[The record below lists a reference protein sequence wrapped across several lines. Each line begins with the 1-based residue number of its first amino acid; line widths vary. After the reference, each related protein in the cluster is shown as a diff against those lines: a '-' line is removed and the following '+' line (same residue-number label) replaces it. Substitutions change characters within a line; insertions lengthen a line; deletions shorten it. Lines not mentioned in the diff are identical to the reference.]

1 MGAKYIFVTG
11 GVVSSLGKG
20 LASASIGCLL
30 EARGL
35 KVSFLKLDPYLN
47 VDPGTMSPF
56 QHGEVFVTD
65 DGAETDL
72 DLGHYERFSHARMR
86 RDNNCT
92 AGRIYETIII
102 KERRGD
108 YLGKTVQVIP
118 HVTNEIKAAIKKVSN
133 DVDVV
138 IVEVGGTVGDIE
150 SLPFLEAIRQM
161 RQEQGRENVVFV
173 HLTLVPYI
181 HASGEQK
188 TKPTQHSVKELRE
201 IGIQPD
207 ILLCR
212 TDRFLSAEIKGKIAL
227 FCSVPEDAVITAKD
241 VDNIYEVPLI
251 FGQEGLDSQILR
263 CLKLKTGERNVQPW
277 IDLVDRIRHPQDEV
291 TIGIVGKYVG
301 YQDSYKS
308 LNEALVHG
316 SIAHNLKLN
325 KVWVEAE
332 GLEDENWE
340 DPLQE
345 LDGILVPGGFGKR
358 GILGML
364 KGIQFARQRKVPYFG
379 ICLGM
384 QCAVIEYARNVCGLT
399 GADSSEFD
407 PSTPHRVIYKLREL
421 RGIDELGGTMRLGAW
436 AARLKPGSFA
446 HQAYGQL
453 EISERHRHRYEFN
466 REYEEIL
473 VGHGLDLA
481 GVTPDGT
488 YVEIVE
494 IRDHPWFVG
503 CQFHPEFKS
512 RPLDPHPLFK
522 AFIGAAYQYRQKR
535 LGTFASSLVG
545 EPAKVTASEA
555 VADGV
560 VSAKEAASPQF

>member
-35 KVSFLKLDPYLN
+35 RVSLLKFDPYLN

-72 DLGHYERFSHARMR
+72 DLGHYERFTHTRML

-92 AGRIYETIII
+92 AGRIYEIII
-102 KERRGD
+102 SKERRGD

-118 HVTNEIKAAIKKVSN
+118 HVTNEIKAAIKKISH
-133 DVDVV
+133 DVEVV

-150 SLPFLEAIRQM
+150 SLPFLEAVRQM
-161 RQEQGRENVVFV
+161 RQEQGRDNVVFV
-173 HLTLVPYI
+173 HLTLVPFI
-181 HASGEQK
+181 HASGELK

-212 TDRFLSAEIKGKIAL
+212 TDRFLSPELKAKIAL
-227 FCSVPEDAVITAKD
+227 FCSVPEEAVITAKD
-241 VDNIYEVPLI
+241 VKNIYEVPLVLAH
-251 FGQEGLDSQILR
+251 EGLDTQILR
-263 CLKLKTGERNVQPW
+263 CLKLQPAERDMQPW
-277 IDLVDRIRHPQDEV
+277 VELVDRLKNPADEV
-291 TIGIVGKYVG
+291 NIGMVGKYVE

-308 LNEALVHG
+308 LNEALCHG
-316 SIAHNLKLN
+316 GVAHNLKVNL
-325 KVWVEAE
+325 VWVEAE
-332 GLEDENWE
+332 GLEGDRWE
-340 DPLQE
+340 EQLQ
-345 LDGILVPGGFGKR
+345 DFDAVLVPGGFGKR

-364 KGIQFARQRKVPYFG
+364 RGIEFARTRKVPYFG

-384 QCAVIEYARNVCGLT
+384 QCAVIEYARNVCGLK
-399 GADSSEFD
+399 GADSTEFG
-407 PSTPHRVIYKLREL
+407 PGTPHRVIYKLREL
-421 RGIDELGGTMRLGAW
+421 RGVDELGGTMRLGAW
-436 AARLKPGSFA
+436 TARLKPGSFA
-446 HQAYGQL
+446 HQAYGTL

-466 REYEEIL
+466 REYEETL
-473 VGHGLDLA
+473 VANGLDLT

-494 IRDHPWFVG
+494 VRDHPWFLG

-512 RPLDPHPLFK
+512 RPLEPHPLFK
-522 AFIGAAYQYRQKR
+522 AFIGAAYQYRKQR
-535 LGTFASSLVG
+535 LGRPG
-545 EPAKVTASEA
+545 EARRAERAEEALKTTRQVTAGG
-555 VADGV
+555 VAL
-560 VSAKEAASPQF
+560 AKEAKS

>member
-1 MGAKYIFVTG
+1 MAPKYIIVTG

-20 LASASIGCLL
+20 LAAASIGCLL

-35 KVSFLKLDPYLN
+35 RVNLLKFDPYLN

-72 DLGHYERFSHARMR
+72 DLGHYERFTHVRMR
-86 RDNNCT
+86 RENNCT
-92 AGRIYETIII
+92 AGRIYETIIT

-118 HVTNEIKAAIKKVSN
+118 HVTDEIKAAARKVSTEA
-133 DVDVV
+133 DVA

-150 SLPFLEAIRQM
+150 SLPFLEAVRQM
-161 RQEQGRENVVFV
+161 RLEQGAENVVFV
-173 HLTLVPYI
+173 HLTLIPFI
-181 HASGEQK
+181 GAAGELK

-212 TDRFLSAEIKGKIAL
+212 TDRWLSPELKSKIAL
-227 FCSVPEDAVITAKD
+227 FCNVPEEAVITARD
-241 VDNIYEVPLI
+241 VETIYEVPLVLAS
-251 FGQEGLDSQILR
+251 EGLDRQILR
-263 CLKLKTGERNVQPW
+263 CLRLEAGDQNLEPWVHLVER
-277 IDLVDRIRHPQDEV
+277 LRHPAGQV
-291 TIGIVGKYVG
+291 NIGIVGKYVQ

-308 LNEALVHG
+308 LHEALAHG
-316 SIAHNLKLN
+316 GVAHHLKVN
-325 KVWVEAE
+325 VVWVEAE
-332 GLEDENWE
+332 GLEGEGWE
-340 DPLQE
+340 KQLE
-345 LDGILVPGGFGKR
+345 GFDGILVPGGFGKR
-358 GILGML
+358 GIPGML
-364 KGIQFARQRKVPYFG
+364 RGIQFARTRKVPYFG

-384 QCAVIEYARNVCGLT
+384 QCAVIEYARNVCGLEE
-399 GADSSEFD
+399 ADSSEFD
-407 PSTPHRVIYKLREL
+407 PATQHRVIYKLREL

-436 AARLKPGSFA
+436 TARLKAGSFA
-446 HQAYGQL
+446 QQAYGQT

-466 REYEEIL
+466 REYEETL
-473 VGHGLDLA
+473 VANGLDIA

-494 IRDHPWFVG
+494 VRDHPWFLG

-512 RPLDPHPLFK
+512 RPLEPHPLFR
-522 AFIGAAYQYRQKR
+522 AFIGAAYQHRGATGSGR
-535 LGTFASSLVG
+535 IPTETAAGTERA
-545 EPAKVTASEA
+545 EEKPAP
-555 VADGV
+555 
-560 VSAKEAASPQF
+560 SARS